1 MVTEDVVQLE
11 ELHNEPKKVLN
22 LVKHV
27 DVRWSSMYGM
37 LSRFYQLKES
47 IKLYVQKVLRSSDKE
62 AKAKLEDIN
71 LVG

>member
-1 MVTEDVVQLE
+1 MVTEDVVKLE
-11 ELHNEPKKVLN
+11 ELHNKPTKVLN

-37 LSRFYQLKES
+37 LSRFNQLKES
-47 IKLYVQKVLRSSDKE
+47 IKLYVQKVLKSSDKE

>member
-11 ELHNEPKKVLN
+11 ELHNEPTKVLN

-37 LSRFYQLKES
+37 LSRFNQLKES

>member
-11 ELHNEPKKVLN
+11 ELHNEPTKVLN

-37 LSRFYQLKES
+37 LSRFNQLKES
-47 IKLYVQKVLRSSDKE
+47 IKLYIQKVLRSSDKE